1 MIPMNSVSN
10 VKNHQQD
17 RQAYTQRI
25 IDSSASKKVI
35 VAGPGT
41 GKTTTF
47 EAILKQS
54 GSKNNLVLT
63 FINRL
68 VNDLNC
74 RLSDLAKVCTL
85 HKFCMG
91 IFNRQFPD
99 WYMVSMLG
107 AIISEDTGVKEDIFD
122 ELFHKLDERNPLFK
136 LYLKRSTY
144 YKAISFN
151 DSIYR
156 ILKKATIT
164 SSIIPDYDN
173 ILIDEYQD
181 FSTLEVAFIKQ
192 LESHGKILIVGDDD
206 QAIYVKKYDL
216 GTSLRNQYHSGVYQP
231 FDLPYCSRCP
241 KVIVDSVNDIVT
253 EATRKGH
260 LNGRIDK
267 HFIAYEPG
275 KELINSNYPKLQ
287 VVNMASVPSAALFLN
302 KSISS
307 IIDKELDEYKKRQAA
322 EPLVLIIGTST
333 YLRII
338 ESKLTDIVGYMDPK
352 GSVVD
357 KNSGICEAYR
367 ILLDDEKA
375 NIGWRLLLFHDPICP
390 PRVQKKIIKDSMS
403 NIPLVDLVPDD
414 YKQKHK
420 TIVDLIRTLIMS
432 AGSVK
437 QTEQSLEHIVGSSQK
452 DNIVKYFTTEQG
464 QDQIASCESPSPIQ
478 MVTYQGS
485 KGLAADYV
493 FLLGVNNGD
502 IPKDPTKIADYEIC
516 EFIVGLTRTK
526 KECYVLPIRNVLG
539 KTKNRSAILSWIT
552 PHRVANSRSLSK
564 DDVIKFFRQC
574 KT

>member
-1 MIPMNSVSN
+1 MNTVVVSSD
-10 VKNHQQD
+10 QQID
-17 RQAYTQRI
+17 RHAYTQII
-25 IDSSASKKVI
+25 IDSTAAKKVI

-47 EAILKQS
+47 ELILKQS
-54 GSKNNLVLT
+54 GTPNNLVLT

-107 AIISEDTGVKEDIFD
+107 AIISEDTGVKEDIFN

-136 LYLKRSTY
+136 LYLKRATY

-164 SSIIPDYDN
+164 PSIIPDYDN

-181 FSTLEVAFIKQ
+181 FSALEVAFIKQ

-206 QAIYVKKYDL
+206 QAIYNGKYDL
-216 GTSLRNQYHSGVYQP
+216 GDSLRSLYRSGEYTKFELP
-231 FDLPYCSRCP
+231 FCSRCP
-241 KVIVDSVNDIVT
+241 KVIVESVSDIV
-253 EATRKGH
+253 ENAVKKGY
-260 LNGRIDK
+260 LQNRINK
-267 HFIAYEPG
+267 SFRAFEPG
-275 KELINSNYPKLQ
+275 KEIVNENYPKLQ
-287 VVNMASVPSAALFLN
+287 ILNMASVNAAEVFLN
-302 KSISS
+302 MYISA
-307 IIDKELDEYKKRQAA
+307 ILQDELDDYRNRDGI
-322 EPLVLIIGTST
+322 EPLILVIGTT
-333 YLRII
+333 KYLNIFRSKMQNIAEYI
-338 ESKLTDIVGYMDPK
+338 EPK
-352 GSVVD
+352 QNNNIEID
-357 KNSGICEAYR
+357 QLCEGYR
-367 ILLDDEKA
+367 ILLDDETS
-375 NIGWRLLLFHDPICP
+375 NIGWRLLLLSDKITP
-390 PRVQKKIIKDSMS
+390 PKEHRRILNNSL
-403 NIPLVDLVPDD
+403 NNTPLIDLLPEE

-420 TIVDLIRTLIMS
+420 ANVDLIREFIGAQES
-432 AGSVK
+432 AAA
-437 QTEQSLEHIVGSSQK
+437 EAYLEVVFGVPIKEKIVRYFRKVDGEESDSSS
-452 DNIVKYFTTEQG
+452 NSSY
-464 QDQIASCESPSPIQ
+464 PIQ
-478 MVTYQGS
+478 FVTYQGS

-516 EFIVGLTRTK
+516 EFIVGLTRVK
-526 KECYVLPIRNVLG
+526 KECYVLPISNVYG
-539 KTKNRSAILSWIT
+539 EKKYRSVFLSWIT
-552 PHRVANSRSLSK
+552 PQRVANSRFLSK
-564 DDVIKFFRQC
+564 NDVVELFRQC
-574 KT
+574 KTEKQ

>member
-1 MIPMNSVSN
+1 MNTVVVSSD
-10 VKNHQQD
+10 QQID
-17 RQAYTQRI
+17 RHAYTQII
-25 IDSSASKKVI
+25 IDSTAAKKVI

-47 EAILKQS
+47 ELILKQS
-54 GSKNNLVLT
+54 GTPNNLVLT

-107 AIISEDTGVKEDIFD
+107 AIISEDTGVKEDIFN

-136 LYLKRSTY
+136 LYLKRATY

-164 SSIIPDYDN
+164 PSIIPDYDN

-181 FSTLEVAFIKQ
+181 FSALEVAFIKQ

-206 QAIYVKKYDL
+206 QAIYNGKYDL
-216 GTSLRNQYHSGVYQP
+216 GDSLRSLYRSGEYTKFELP
-231 FDLPYCSRCP
+231 FCSRCP
-241 KVIVDSVNDIVT
+241 KVIVESVSDIV
-253 EATRKGH
+253 ENAVKKGY
-260 LNGRIDK
+260 LQNRINK
-267 HFIAYEPG
+267 SFRAFEPG
-275 KELINSNYPKLQ
+275 KEIVNENYPKLQ
-287 VVNMASVPSAALFLN
+287 ILNMASVNAAEVFLN
-302 KSISS
+302 MYISA
-307 IIDKELDEYKKRQAA
+307 ILQDELDDYRNRDGI
-322 EPLVLIIGTST
+322 EPLILVIGTT
-333 YLRII
+333 KYLNIFRSKMQNIAEYI
-338 ESKLTDIVGYMDPK
+338 EPK
-352 GSVVD
+352 QNNNIEID
-357 KNSGICEAYR
+357 QLCEGYR
-367 ILLDDEKA
+367 ILLDDETS
-375 NIGWRLLLFHDPICP
+375 NIGWRLLLLSDKITP
-390 PRVQKKIIKDSMS
+390 PKEHRRILNNSL
-403 NIPLVDLVPDD
+403 NNTPLIDLLPEE

-420 TIVDLIRTLIMS
+420 ANVDLIREFIGAQES
-432 AGSVK
+432 AAA
-437 QTEQSLEHIVGSSQK
+437 EANLEVVFGVPIKEKIVRYFRKVDGEESDSSS
-452 DNIVKYFTTEQG
+452 NSSY
-464 QDQIASCESPSPIQ
+464 PIQ
-478 MVTYQGS
+478 FVTYQGS

-516 EFIVGLTRTK
+516 EFIVGLTRVK
-526 KECYVLPIRNVLG
+526 KECYVLPISNVYGEKKYRNVF
-539 KTKNRSAILSWIT
+539 LSWIT
-552 PHRVANSRSLSK
+552 PQRVANSRFLSK
-564 DDVIKFFRQC
+564 NDVVELFRQC
-574 KT
+574 KTEKQ